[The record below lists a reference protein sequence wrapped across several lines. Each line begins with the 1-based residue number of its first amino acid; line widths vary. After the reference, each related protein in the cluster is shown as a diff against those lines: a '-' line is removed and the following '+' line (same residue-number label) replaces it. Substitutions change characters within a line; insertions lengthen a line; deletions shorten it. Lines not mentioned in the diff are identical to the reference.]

1 MTSSESSGCRE
12 AAFVPGTG
20 STNCLKRGTTMD
32 KDEPLQSP
40 EDEDIQRYLR
50 RLLAHYRPAPKS
62 KNKKDKEDNKG
73 DRDNQ
78 DE

>member
-1 MTSSESSGCRE
+1 
-12 AAFVPGTG
+12 
-20 STNCLKRGTTMD
+20 MD

-62 KNKKDKEDNKG
+62 KNKKDKEDNKD